1 MYERYFWEEEVMFV
15 NRTERVS
22 CITQI
27 LCNNPN
33 NDYSLGQFAERF
45 GCAKSSISEDM
56 KLVRLAMDEMGYGY
70 LETTSGSK
78 GGVRFVPY
86 ISDDKAREILNNLRS
101 KFFEPDRLMG
111 GGFFYTAD
119 LMFDPQIARG
129 VAMVFARRFA
139 AIDADIVVTVET
151 KGIAVATY
159 VAEMLNLPLAV
170 IRREAKVTEGSTLS
184 INYFSGSSDRIQKMS
199 LSKRAIKKN
208 SRAIIIDDFMRG
220 GGSIAG
226 MKEMLSE
233 FESHAV
239 GVGVVISAGKH
250 HEKNL
255 DDVYPLLLLDD
266 SGDQLIIDINV

>member
-1 MYERYFWEEEVMFV
+1 MKRAERAC
-15 NRTERVS
+15 T
-22 CITQI
+22 ITQI
-27 LCNNPN
+27 LTDNPN
-33 NDYSLGQFAERF
+33 RDFSLGYFAERF
-45 GCAKSSISEDM
+45 DCAKSSISEDI
-56 KLVRLAMDEMGYGY
+56 KIVRSAMDAAGLGYV
-70 LETTSGSK
+70 ETTSGSK

-86 ISDDKAREILNNLRS
+86 VSDEKAAEILEDLRQR
-101 KFFEPDRLMG
+101 FLEPDRRMG

-129 VAMVFARRFA
+129 VAMVFAKRFA
-139 AIDADIVVTVET
+139 AVDADVVVTVET
-151 KGIAVATY
+151 KGIAVAAF
-159 VAEMLNLPLAV
+159 VAEFLHLPLAV

-199 LSKRAIKKN
+199 LSKRAIRKN

-226 MKEMLSE
+226 MKEMLGE

-239 GVGVVISAGKH
+239 GIGVVVAAGKNGV
-250 HEKNL
+250 KAP

-266 SGDQLIIDINV
+266 GEGTVRIDINM

>member
-1 MYERYFWEEEVMFV
+1 M
-15 NRTERVS
+15 NRTERVC

-27 LCNNPN
+27 LCNSPN
-33 NDYSLGQFAERF
+33 KDFSLNVFAQQF

-56 KLVRLAMDEMGYGY
+56 KLVREAMNELGYGY

-86 ISDDKAREILNNLRS
+86 VSDDRARGILEDLKNRFL
-101 KFFEPDRLMG
+101 EPDRRMG

-129 VAMVFARRFA
+129 VAMVFAKHFA
-139 AIDADIVVTVET
+139 AVDADVVVTVET
-151 KGIAVATY
+151 KGIAVAAF
-159 VAEMLNLPLAV
+159 VAEFLHLPLAV

-226 MKEMLSE
+226 MKEMLGE

-239 GVGVVISAGKH
+239 GTGVVVAAGRNHGKVA
-250 HEKNL
+250 E
-255 DDVYPLLLLDD
+255 DVYPLLLLDD
-266 SGDQLIIDINV
+266 SDGTVRIDVNM

>member
-1 MYERYFWEEEVMFV
+1 MFV
-15 NRTERVS
+15 NRTERVC

-27 LCNNPN
+27 LCNSPN
-33 NDYSLGQFAERF
+33 KDFSLNVFAQQFD
-45 GCAKSSISEDM
+45 CAKSSISEDM
-56 KLVRLAMDEMGYGY
+56 KLVREAMNALGYGY

-86 ISDDKAREILNNLRS
+86 VSDEKAHQILEDLRQR
-101 KFFEPDRLMG
+101 FLEPDRRMG

-139 AIDADIVVTVET
+139 AIDADVVVTVET
-151 KGIAVATY
+151 KGIAVAAF
-159 VAEMLNLPLAV
+159 VAEFLHLPLAV

-208 SRAIIIDDFMRG
+208 SRAILIDDFMRG

-226 MKEMLSE
+226 MKEMLAE

-239 GVGVVISAGKH
+239 GVGVVVSAGKEH
-250 HEKNL
+250 AKIL
-255 DDVYPLLLLDD
+255 DDVFPLLLLDD
-266 SGDQLIIDINV
+266 SEGEVRININL